1 MFREAPAFWHG
12 SPCADKPKGTAMR
25 KIHEVK
31 GQRYIVGYDRET
43 GQFVETLVPYAEL
56 GPDIEETAEIVQFPE
71 LAPAETQPLRKAG

>member
-1 MFREAPAFWHG
+1 
-12 SPCADKPKGTAMR
+12 MR

-71 LAPAETQPLRKAG
+71 LAPAEPQPLRKAG

>member
-1 MFREAPAFWHG
+1 
-12 SPCADKPKGTAMR
+12 MR

-56 GPDIEETAEIVQFPE
+56 GQDTEDSAEIVPFPE
-71 LAPAETQPLRKAG
+71 PIVAEPQPLRKAG